1 MHAGQPLLAIH
12 HNCSGAKCPYSMM
25 VSGTFALYASSRIVI
40 PEGATSAAI
49 DVMGTYTKVP
59 RLAQG
64 GFPVYQ
70 RMGPSVQ
77 YLFFWPAFQRWLI
90 GPDYT
95 TGSSIIQS
103 AGGFTFGAEEVFSAP
118 NAATASNVLSATSRV
133 ASCPDEASS
142 WLLPWVISDGGGGW
156 VSAFPIAVEEG
167 APRPS
172 LWASCSRAG

>member
-1 MHAGQPLLAIH
+1 M
-12 HNCSGAKCPYSMM
+12 
-25 VSGTFALYASSRIVI
+25 
-40 PEGATSAAI
+40 PEAAASAAMGA
-49 DVMGTYTKVP
+49 MGTYTKVVG
-59 RLAQG
+59 LTQG
-64 GFPVYQ
+64 SWPVYQ
-70 RMGPSVQ
+70 RVGSSVL

-103 AGGFTFGAEEVFSAP
+103 AGGFTFGAEEVFSS
-118 NAATASNVLSATSRV
+118 NASATASGMLSATSLV

-167 APRPS
+167 AP
-172 LWASCSRAG
+172 WAGMWPPAAG

>member
-1 MHAGQPLLAIH
+1 MTVGNVDADAR
-12 HNCSGAKCPYSMM
+12 CSDSMA
-25 VSGTFALYASSRIVI
+25 VSGTFVLFASSRIVM
-40 PEGATSAAI
+40 PEAAVSAAM
-49 DVMGTYTKVP
+49 DAMGTYRKVAG
-59 RLAQG
+59 LMQG
-64 GFPVYQ
+64 DWPVYQ
-70 RMGPSVQ
+70 RVDSTVL

-118 NAATASNVLSATSRV
+118 NAATASNVLSATSLV